1 MKTEHHEEKAELARA
16 IEEAY
21 LLGAQFMEAVAY
33 HSFSAAVLGLTAR
46 DSRIPRLGEGPR
58 RGIERYPAFGD
69 LIVRVYDAFAWRVRA
84 QRRSYGWTKGP
95 VRNTF
100 NQRAAAH
107 TARLLNLWFDPQ
119 SRRWA
124 LRLSRPL
131 VANDVKTRLQKRG
144 RASLR

>member
-1 MKTEHHEEKAELARA
+1 MKTDHHEEKAELARA

-21 LLGAQFMEAVAY
+21 LRGYEFLEVVGY
-33 HSFSAAVLGLTAR
+33 YSFAAAALGLTAR
-46 DSRIPRLGEGPR
+46 DRRIPRLGERPR

-69 LIVRVYDAFAWRVRA
+69 LVVRVYDAFAWRVRA
-84 QRRSYGWTKGP
+84 QRRSCRWTKGP
-95 VRNTF
+95 VQNTF

-131 VANDVKTRLQKRG
+131 VANDVKSRLQKRG